1 MAKQLFT
8 NNAKTTLSGS
18 LTQGG
23 TTLVLATGTG
33 DKFPAPTGGNFFYA
47 TIYEKDVSSNDTRVE
62 VVKVTA
68 RTADTLTIVRDIE
81 TMTGQ
86 SGGFAYPSAVGQT
99 VYVELRLTAGGVN
112 NLLQA
117 GDVGVSVQGYD
128 ADLDAVAALSTTGI
142 PKRTGT
148 NTWAMATANTDY
160 LTPALANTSV
170 MGFKVAAFNGEV
182 ANAAASGAVTID
194 WTTGAFQKQA
204 EPTGTI
210 TYTFTAPGA
219 LSRLT
224 LHIASDGTSPAVTLN
239 FPATVKWLGTAWGGT
254 TTANKN
260 HWFTFIWDG
269 TNYWGQFAVEA

>member
-8 NNAKTTLSGS
+8 NNASTTLSGTLS
-18 LTQGG
+18 QGG

-33 DKFPAPTGGNFFYA
+33 DKFPAPTGGDWFLA
-47 TIYEKDVSSNDTRVE
+47 TIYEKDASGNETRVE
-62 VVKVTA
+62 TVKVTA
-68 RTADTLTIVRDIE
+68 RTADTLTIQRDIE
-81 TMTGQ
+81 SMTWQ

-99 VYVELRLTAGGVN
+99 VYVALRLTAGTVGQF
-112 NLLQA
+112 LQQ
-117 GDVGVSVQGYD
+117 GDVNF
-128 ADLDAVAALSTTGI
+128 TGLG
-142 PKRTGT
+142 KRASDGT
-148 NTWAMATANTDY
+148 WSAATANADY
-160 LTPALANTSV
+160 LTPSLSNASV
-170 MGFKVAAFNGEV
+170 TGFKLAAFNGEV
-182 ANAAASGAVTID
+182 NNATTTGAVTID

-224 LHIASDGTSPAVTLN
+224 LHIASDGTSSAQTIN
-239 FPATVKWLGTAWGGT
+239 FPASVKWLGTAWGGA

-260 HWFTFIWDG
+260 HWFTFIYDG